1 MNAVETV
8 ECDYSQKKPNITKKV
23 FNLGDNYKMYVAA
36 KVVTGKGR
44 SANSYSFEAL
54 HIIR

>member
-1 MNAVETV
+1 MNNVEV
-8 ECDYSQKKPNITKKV
+8 VDYSQRKPNITKDV
-23 FNLGDNYKMYVAA
+23 FNLGDNYKMYVAPKTVA
-36 KVVTGKGR
+36 KGR

>member
-1 MNAVETV
+1 METV